1 MNYTPACLHELFCKQ
16 AQKTPDALAV
26 ADVSRPLTYENLDR
40 QTDILALYLKNKGVS
55 CNSTVA
61 IFMDKSVEYV
71 IALIAILKA
80 GGAYLPLDMA
90 YPDRLIEHIVNETQS
105 VVILTQ
111 PHHEKRLQL
120 IGLNSFC
127 SITPTLFSEIDTDE
141 IYTFPDMTLDHPAYI
156 VYSSGTT
163 GEPKGIVAPHRGAV
177 ISYFWRYYYKDYHPG
192 ERVACNIFFVWECLR
207 PLLRGG
213 ACFVIPDNVIYD
225 PEPLLDYLAHN
236 QITEVLFTPSLFETI
251 LLLSSP
257 EQILEKF
264 STVNT
269 IWLNGEVVTGK
280 LLQMAFN
287 LMPESIALYNLY
299 SISET
304 HDVSLEDMRQTRLPT
319 SNICLSGKPMP
330 RAIIKVMGPH
340 GNVLQKGNRGELYV
354 GGDCLALCYLNK
366 PHLTQERFVTIDNER
381 YFKTGDLA
389 ILHDNNRLEI
399 CGRCDFMVKIRGY
412 SVHIGMI
419 EEALLSHAHVKA
431 CAVITEGEEGED
443 KRLIAYIVPDDDFCW
458 TIDPETATCPEL
470 TRHLKPHLAHFMIP
484 GAYVILDRI
493 PINPVSGK
501 VDTRSLKAP
510 KQLQTIAPDEIELKD
525 PTSIDKQRAVM
536 RQLWE
541 YVLKL
546 SPGTISNQD
555 NFFEYGGHSLLAVQL
570 LPMIKRVYKKK
581 ILVKDIYEHP
591 TVSKLIDFFI
601 HGPNDNS
608 ESVSIKSDAY
618 LDSAIQVSSTKAFQ
632 PISKAASVFLTGTT
646 GYLGAFLL
654 EEILRT
660 FPDIKVYCLVR
671 TRQKDTQLAM
681 QRIRNTLYKYDLY
694 SPEMESRI
702 IPVVGDLTFPE
713 FGLSKID
720 FSVLA
725 DEIDVIFHCGSLVN
739 YVYSYKV
746 MKPSILNGTH
756 EILRL
761 ASMHDPKP
769 VHYISTNG
777 IFIGKNENCC
787 EDKHIDIYAD
797 HLLGGY
803 EQAKWVAEKMVWMA
817 IDRGLPICIYRPGNI
832 GHHRKTGAYNAND
845 FQTMLLNTC
854 MYIQTVPSPVNW
866 GFEMTPVDFL
876 IKCLVQ
882 FADNESLL
890 GKVFNIVENNPF
902 PAQNVFDML
911 LSNKM
916 VARALPLFEWR
927 EVLQTAFS
935 DETASKLHVFSQAFQ
950 DLEYYLVDENNYHT
964 SQFEAALAACDLKP
978 YQMDSNYF
986 DILLKRL
993 RGHGAVL
1000 P

>member
-1 MNYTPACLHELFCKQ
+1 MKYSSACLHELFCQQ

-26 ADVSRPLTYENLDR
+26 VDVSRPLTYEGLDH
-40 QTDILALYLKNKGVS
+40 QTDILAIYLKKKGVG

-61 IFMDKSVEYV
+61 IFMDKSVELV

-90 YPDRLIEHIVNETQS
+90 YPDRLIEHIINETKA

-111 PHHEKRLQL
+111 PHHEKRLQD
-120 IGLNSFC
+120 IGLHSFF
-127 SITPTLFSEIDTDE
+127 SIKPTLLSDMNMDE

-177 ISYFWRYYYKDYHPG
+177 NSYFWRYRIKDYGPG
-192 ERVACNIFFVWECLR
+192 ERVACNIFFVWEFLR

-213 ACFVIPDNVIYD
+213 ACFVIPDNIIYD
-225 PEPLLDYLAHN
+225 PEPLMAYLANN

-251 LLLSSP
+251 LLLASS
-257 EQILEKF
+257 EQIHEKF
-264 STVNT
+264 ATVNT

-280 LLQMAFN
+280 LLQMA
-287 LMPESIALYNLY
+287 LEMMPESTALYNLY

-304 HDVSLEDMRQTRLPT
+304 HDVSLEDMRQTRLPS
-319 SNICLSGKPMP
+319 SNICLAGKPMP
-330 RAIIKVMGPH
+330 DATIKVMGPH
-340 GNVLQKGNRGELYV
+340 GNFLQKGNRGELYI
-354 GGDCLALCYLNK
+354 GGECLALCYLNK
-366 PHLTQERFVTIDNER
+366 PHLTQERFVTINNER

-389 ILHDNNRLEI
+389 ILHENNTLEI

-419 EEALLSHAHVKA
+419 EEALLTHAHIKA

-443 KRLIAYIVPDDDFCW
+443 KRLIAYLVPNDNFCW
-458 TIDPETATCPEL
+458 TIDSETATCPEL

-484 GAYVILDRI
+484 SAYVILDRI

-501 VDTRSLKAP
+501 LDTRSLKAP
-510 KQLQTIAPDEIELKD
+510 RQMQRIFPEKLELKD
-525 PTSIDKQRAVM
+525 PTSLDDQHEVM

-546 SPGTISNQD
+546 SPGTITNQD

-570 LPMIKRVYKKK
+570 LPMIKRIYKKK

-591 TVSKLIDFFI
+591 TVSGLIQFFNQ
-601 HGPNDNS
+601 GPDNVS
-608 ESVSIKSDAY
+608 KPISIKSDVY
-618 LDSAIQVSSTKAFQ
+618 LDPAVQISTMRKFK
-632 PISKAASVFLTGTT
+632 PIHQAASVFLTGAT
-646 GYLGAFLL
+646 GFLGAFLL
-654 EEILRT
+654 EELLRK
-660 FPDIKVYCLVR
+660 FPEIKVYCLIR

-681 QRIRNTLYKYDLY
+681 QRIRKTLYRYDLF
-694 SPEMESRI
+694 SPEIESRI
-702 IPVVGDLTFPE
+702 VPVVGDLTLSE

-725 DEIDVIFHCGSLVN
+725 DEIDIIFHCGSLVN
-739 YVYSYKV
+739 YVYSYNV
-746 MKPSILNGTH
+746 MKPSIVNGTH
-756 EILRL
+756 EILRM
-761 ASMHDPKP
+761 ASMHHAKP

-787 EDKHIDIYAD
+787 ENHHIDTYAD

-817 IDRGLPICIYRPGNI
+817 IERGLPISIYRPGNI

-854 MYIQTVPSPVNW
+854 MFIKSVPSPVDW
-866 GFEMTPVDFL
+866 GFEMTPVDML
-876 IKCLVQ
+876 VESLVQ
-882 FADNESLL
+882 FAEKENLL

-902 PAQNVFDML
+902 PAQKVFDML
-911 LSNKM
+911 LAYKM
-916 VARALPLFEWR
+916 VSRLLPLTEWR
-927 EVLQTAFS
+927 EQLQSSFS
-935 DETASKLHVFSQAFQ
+935 DETASKLHVFAQAFQ

-964 SQFEAALAACDLKP
+964 KQYEKALSSCNLKR
-978 YQMDSNYF
+978 YQMDNTYF
-986 DILLKRL
+986 EVLLNRL
-993 RGHGAVL
+993 RGSI
-1000 P
+1000 

>member
-1 MNYTPACLHELFCKQ
+1 MKFSSACLHELFCQ
-16 AQKTPDALAV
+16 QVQRTPDALAV
-26 ADVSRPLTYENLDR
+26 ADISRPLTYENLDR
-40 QTDILALYLKNKGVS
+40 QTDILALYLKNKGVDV
-55 CNSTVA
+55 NSTVA

-80 GGAYLPLDMA
+80 GAAYLPLDMA
-90 YPDRLIEHIVNETQS
+90 YPDRLIEHIINETQS

-111 PHHEKRLQL
+111 PHHEKRLQH
-120 IGLNSFC
+120 IGLDTFFALH
-127 SITPTLFSEIDTDE
+127 PTSLSHMDKDE

-177 ISYFWRYYYKDYHPG
+177 ISYYWRYGIKDYGPG

-213 ACFVIPDNVIYD
+213 SCFVIPDNIIYD
-225 PEPLLDYLAHN
+225 PEPLLNYLANN

-251 LLLSSP
+251 LLLSSH
-257 EQILEKF
+257 EQIHEKF

-280 LLQMAFN
+280 LLKKALD

-304 HDVSLEDMRQTRLPT
+304 HDVCLEDMRHTRLPS
-319 SNICLSGKPMP
+319 SNICLAGKPMP
-330 RAIIKVMGPH
+330 DATIKVMGPH
-340 GNVLQKGNRGELYV
+340 GNVLQKGNRGELFI
-354 GGDCLALCYLNK
+354 GGECLALCYLNK
-366 PHLTQERFVTIDNER
+366 PHLTQERFVTIENER

-389 ILHDNNRLEI
+389 ILHENNTLEI

-419 EEALLSHAHVKA
+419 ESALLTHAHVKA
-431 CAVITEGEEGED
+431 CAVVTEGEEGED
-443 KRLIAYIVPDDDFCW
+443 KRLIAYLVPDDNFCW
-458 TIDPETATCPEL
+458 TIDPETSTCPEL

-484 GAYVILDRI
+484 GVYVLLDRI

-501 VDTRSLKAP
+501 IDTRSLKAP
-510 KQLQTIAPDEIELKD
+510 KQCQHIAPDQIVLND
-525 PTSIDKQRAVM
+525 PTSINEQRDIM
-536 RQLWE
+536 RKLWE
-541 YVLKL
+541 SVLKL
-546 SPGTISNQD
+546 SPGTITNQD

-570 LPMIKRVYKKK
+570 LPMIKRIYKIK

-591 TVSKLIDFFI
+591 TVSQLIDFFNNEADDSI
-601 HGPNDNS
+601 EP
-608 ESVSIKSDAY
+608 VSIKSDAY
-618 LDSAIQVSSTKAFQ
+618 LDPAIQIPSVKTFT
-632 PISKAASVFLTGTT
+632 PIHQASSVFLTGAT

-654 EEILRT
+654 EELLRK
-660 FPDIKVYCLVR
+660 FPEIKVYCLIR

-681 QRIRNTLYKYDLY
+681 QRIRNTLYQYDLY
-694 SPEMESRI
+694 SLEIESRI
-702 IPVVGDLTFPE
+702 VPVVGDLTLPE
-713 FGLSKID
+713 FGLSKVD

-725 DEIDVIFHCGSLVN
+725 DEIDLIFHCGSLVN

-746 MKPSILNGTH
+746 MKPSIVNGTH

-761 ASMHDPKP
+761 ASMHRLKP

-787 EDKHIDIYAD
+787 ENRHIDIYAD
-797 HLLGGY
+797 KLIGGY

-817 IDRGLPICIYRPGNI
+817 IDRGMQISIYRPGNI
-832 GHHRKTGAYNAND
+832 GHHRNTGAYNAND
-845 FQTMLLNTC
+845 FQTMLINTC
-854 MYIQTVPSPVNW
+854 MHIQYVPSPVHW
-866 GFEMTPVDFL
+866 GFEMTPIDFL
-876 IKCLVQ
+876 VKSLVR
-882 FADNESLL
+882 FAEKEYLL
-890 GKVFNIVENNPF
+890 GRVFNIVENNPF
-902 PAQNVFDML
+902 PVQKVFDML
-911 LSNKM
+911 LAHKM
-916 VARALPLFEWR
+916 VSHALPLNEWR
-927 EVLQTAFS
+927 ELLQTAFS

-964 SQFEAALAACDLKP
+964 SKFEHALSQCELDR
-978 YQMDSNYF
+978 YQMNNDYF
-986 DILLKRL
+986 EILLKRL
-993 RGHGAVL
+993 RGHGIEST
-1000 P
+1000 